1 MKIDWNELENCLF
14 NITVDAINQFASSHQ
29 DETFYGFAF
38 DCNSEYGNVLLCFNT
53 PESLRQRSIEYA
65 DNSTQPSWFDQVNR
79 DIEEKLGKKIF
90 DEPEQTTPEEEA
102 KELRW
107 SLGDWKYQDFS
118 WDSEILESGWD
129 SFEQAVL
136 DQCSEEQENDEEDEE
151 TFMTPVQE
159 KFMLS
164 MCRVLIRLEGSKVFN
179 TLKLT
184 ADFKVYVAD
193 HDEWEKESW
202 SRLESVR
209 NQ

>member
-1 MKIDWNELENCLF
+1 MKIDWNELEDCLF
-14 NITVDAINQFASSHQ
+14 NITVEQIKRFTSTHQ
-29 DETFYGFAF
+29 DETFYGFAL
-38 DCNSEYGNVLLCFNT
+38 DCNSEYGNVLLCLNT

-65 DNSTQPSWFDQVNR
+65 DNSTQPSWCDKFDR
-79 DIEEKLGKKIF
+79 DFEEILREKII
-90 DEPEQTTPEEEA
+90 DEPEKTTPEEEA
-102 KELRW
+102 KKLRW
-107 SLGDWKYQDFS
+107 SLGDWKYQGFS
-118 WDSEILESGWD
+118 WDSEDFESGWD

-136 DQCSEEQENDEEDEE
+136 DQCTEEQENDEEDEE

-164 MCRVLIRLEGSKVFN
+164 MCRVLIRLEGCKVFN

-184 ADFKVYVAD
+184 DDFKVYVAD

-202 SRLESVR
+202 SRLESVQ